1 MGEPHSCVLFPY
13 KAVPTTADASDS
25 VTLFFFF
32 LLHGQSGSRE
42 RESSDLSI
50 QDDMASNARMTVS
63 ISFPLSPSVHIS
75 IPERQVRGVTDSNY
89 SGPFSVSM

>member
-13 KAVPTTADASDS
+13 KAVPITADASDS
-25 VTLFFFF
+25 VTFF
-32 LLHGQSGSRE
+32 LLHGESGSRE
-42 RESSDLSI
+42 RESSGLSI

-63 ISFPLSPSVHIS
+63 ISFLLSTSVHIS